1 MRKSLYLTL
10 GMLMLA
16 SMLQPA
22 RAQDKAGG
30 TLKVKVTYTGSGK
43 VDDDHPIF
51 VFLFDSPA
59 FAQGPAMPFASQ
71 RATSKKETVTFS
83 GVSKSPAYVAIVYDP
98 TGAYEGMSP
107 PPSGASL
114 GMYSKTPGQPAAVE
128 IQEGKTTEVE
138 VTFDDSQKMP

>member
-1 MRKSLYLTL
+1 ML

-16 SMLQPA
+16 SMQQPG

-30 TLKVKVTYTGSGK
+30 TLKVKVLYTGSGK
-43 VDDDHPIF
+43 VDEEHKIF
-51 VFLFDSPA
+51 VFLFDSPT
-59 FAQGPAMPFASQ
+59 FAQNPAMPFASQ
-71 RATSKKETVTFS
+71 SATSKKETMTFP

-107 PPSGASL
+107 PPSGSSL
-114 GMYSKTPGQPAAVE
+114 GMYSKTPGQPAPVE
-128 IQEGKTTEVE
+128 VKEGKTTEVE